1 MLADLRLCPE
11 QAGSFK
17 VQGADCEEN
26 RHFFTDTLR
35 EVRQSASWVQVGH
48 QAKLQIVI
56 EV

>member
-1 MLADLRLCPE
+1 MLADLLLCPE